1 MTVSYYGRG
10 DHPGGFIGFR
20 VNRTPIGD
28 FKQTYFAT
36 SHIAEQLDSDVR
48 FKYLRLKAEH
58 YDASWGAEVLFLQY
72 QRFVSENHPT
82 TDPVRGVGVH
92 GITASFTV
100 DRRDKWQACFLVAI
114 SSNNDRPRGSREF
127 TFRTHE
133 FSKVWG
139 LAVEFWAQ
147 EHGIIAE
154 DKARVLATP
163 PSPEQF
169 KLLRRKLNDESGA
182 DIPIEAI
189 SPVFAEQRALLS
201 SQRSN
206 TGKAKN
212 AAKVTTEESSRGDID
227 QLNSEMTLWFEDQRK
242 TNA

>member
-1 MTVSYYGRG
+1 MTVSYYARG
-10 DHPGGFIGFR
+10 DHPGGFVGFR
-20 VNRTPIGD
+20 VNRAPIKN
-28 FKQTYFAT
+28 FKQTYFGT
-36 SHIAEQLDSDVR
+36 SHIGHQSDSDVR
-48 FKYLRLKAEH
+48 FKYLRLKAEY
-58 YDASWGAEVLFLQY
+58 YDAAWATEMLFAQY

-133 FSKVWG
+133 FSKVWE

-147 EHGIIAE
+147 EHSIIAE

-169 KLLRRKLNDESGA
+169 KLLRRKLNDESAA
-182 DIPIEAI
+182 DIPIEAL
-189 SPVFAEQRALLS
+189 SPVFAEQRSLLANQRRTS
-201 SQRSN
+201 SKS
-206 TGKAKN
+206 
-212 AAKVTTEESSRGDID
+212 AAKITTTERSTADVDRL
-227 QLNSEMTLWFEDQRK
+227 QSEMAVWFESQLE
-242 TNA
+242 